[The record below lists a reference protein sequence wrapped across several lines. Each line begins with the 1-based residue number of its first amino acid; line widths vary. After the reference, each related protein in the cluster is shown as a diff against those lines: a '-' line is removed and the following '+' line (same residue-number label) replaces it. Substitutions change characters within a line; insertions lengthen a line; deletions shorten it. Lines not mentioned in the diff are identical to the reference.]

1 MEIQRTDL
9 RELRALQEDM
19 AEYFCDEFGVS
30 GETYWTCVE
39 SIAQVKLMEVKGEI
53 QFDMDDLKNLKK
65 NIQGKIDF
73 CFKKAQKNSGNFLP
87 KYPF

>member
-53 QFDMDDLKNLKK
+53 QFDVDDLKKFRDQYTGEN
-65 NIQGKIDF
+65 
-73 CFKKAQKNSGNFLP
+73 
-87 KYPF
+87 

>member
-19 AEYFCDEFGVS
+19 AEYFCDHFGVS

-39 SIAQVKLMEVKGEI
+39 SIAEVKLMEVKG
-53 QFDMDDLKNLKK
+53 QVLF
-65 NIQGKIDF
+65 
-73 CFKKAQKNSGNFLP
+73 NFESEE
-87 KYPF
+87 

>member
-19 AEYFCDEFGVS
+19 AEYFCDHFGVS

-39 SIAQVKLMEVKGEI
+39 SIAEVKLMEVKGEVL
-53 QFDMDDLKNLKK
+53 F
-65 NIQGKIDF
+65 
-73 CFKKAQKNSGNFLP
+73 NFESEE
-87 KYPF
+87 